1 MIHRAGSHRVR
12 RRFEKQTRENMD
24 LKMHIKSRKMA
35 EKECREAGLG
45 AKQRRA
51 GRAQCP
57 CGCAGGD
64 RKGSRAWALVRLHRE
79 KDELI
84 AIPAL

>member
-35 EKECREAGLG
+35 EKERREGGPGGLS
-45 AKQRRA
+45 ARA
-51 GRAQCP
+51 GVREPAGAAQP
-57 CGCAGGD
+57 GH
-64 RKGSRAWALVRLHRE
+64 W
-79 KDELI
+79 
-84 AIPAL
+84 